1 MTHTKNDKRKKNP
14 PAQPMHPD
22 LRTLGALI

>member
-1 MTHTKNDKRKKNP
+1 MTHKKNDKRKKNP
-14 PAQPMHPD
+14 PLPPMHPD